1 MLVRFLDIFSVPRR
15 SFFEWLS
22 HFTTNQDETDK
33 LREFSSKE
41 GQVNLPA
48 SVPIDQVKVAIQE
61 DLWDY
66 ANRPKRTIAE
76 VLAEFK
82 SATIPPEYALDVL
95 PEMRAR
101 QFSIASSAK
110 VKQICFFTSK
120 LMVLVQM
127 NPRKIQTLIAIVHYK
142 TIMKIPRKG
151 VATSW
156 LAGLKPG
163 PSLCYSLQT
172 QLKCTSNSG
181 DQVPYRIDSGTL
193 TLPPSHETPV
203 VLVGPGTGI
212 APLRAMAEER
222 ALQQASGELI
232 SFFAFAA

>member
-1 MLVRFLDIFSVPRR
+1 
-15 SFFEWLS
+15 
-22 HFTTNQDETDK
+22 
-33 LREFSSKE
+33 
-41 GQVNLPA
+41 
-48 SVPIDQVKVAIQE
+48 
-61 DLWDY
+61 
-66 ANRPKRTIAE
+66 
-76 VLAEFK
+76 
-82 SATIPPEYALDVL
+82 
-95 PEMRAR
+95 
-101 QFSIASSAK
+101 
-110 VKQICFFTSK
+110 
-120 LMVLVQM
+120 
-127 NPRKIQTLIAIVHYK
+127 
-142 TIMKIPRKG
+142 MKIPRKG

-172 QLKCTSNSG
+172 ELKCTSNSG